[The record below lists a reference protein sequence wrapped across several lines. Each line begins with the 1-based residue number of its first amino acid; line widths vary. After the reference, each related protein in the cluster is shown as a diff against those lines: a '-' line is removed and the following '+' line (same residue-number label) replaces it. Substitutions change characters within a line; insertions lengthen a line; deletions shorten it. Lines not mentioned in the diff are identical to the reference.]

1 PVVGALIAPRP
12 LIMLSGQRDG
22 IFPPDG
28 YHAVFQRTKR
38 IYDLYPGANPDRVRE
53 VDDNVEHSDPPLFL
67 REARQWMQRWLK
79 GNAASLPLETNMP
92 PKAPAEELACLSKLP
107 SDATNYKIQHQFS
120 GPITLKKVGTRPAW
134 DRRRTELKSQ
144 LKEKVFRWF
153 PTDRVAFDTRVSK
166 SGGSW
171 AIRYGYAT

>member
-38 IYDLYPGANPDRVRE
+38 IYDLYPGANPDRIRE

-79 GNAASLPLETNMP
+79 NDATPLPLETNNP
-92 PKAPAEELACLSKLP
+92 PKATAQKLACLTQLP
-107 SDATNYKIQHQFS
+107 ADASNYKIQNQFTA
-120 GPITLKKVGTRPAW
+120 PVTLKKPASRAAW
-134 DRRRTELKSQ
+134 EKRRAELKAQ
-144 LKEKVFRWF
+144 LKENV
-153 PTDRVAFDTRVSK
+153 
-166 SGGSW
+166 
-171 AIRYGYAT
+171 